1 MATIARSG
9 EQLVSGAYTSY
20 TRSGKG
26 RRENTQRAMR
36 GADCPVPHGSDR
48 GKRER
53 AVAKGAGKWGPG
65 VSERLRCKCGL
76 RAVEAE
82 VGRIGAVRPR

>member
-1 MATIARSG
+1 MLSRGRSAMATIARSG

-26 RRENTQRAMR
+26 RRENAQRAMR

-53 AVAKGAGKWGPG
+53 EVAKGLE
-65 VSERLRCKCGL
+65 S
-76 RAVEAE
+76 
-82 VGRIGAVRPR
+82 GAQA

>member
-1 MATIARSG
+1 MLSRGRSAMATIVWSG

-20 TRSGKG
+20 TRSEKG
-26 RRENTQRAMR
+26 HRENTQRAMR

-53 AVAKGAGKWGPG
+53 EVAKGLE
-65 VSERLRCKCGL
+65 S
-76 RAVEAE
+76 
-82 VGRIGAVRPR
+82 GAQA